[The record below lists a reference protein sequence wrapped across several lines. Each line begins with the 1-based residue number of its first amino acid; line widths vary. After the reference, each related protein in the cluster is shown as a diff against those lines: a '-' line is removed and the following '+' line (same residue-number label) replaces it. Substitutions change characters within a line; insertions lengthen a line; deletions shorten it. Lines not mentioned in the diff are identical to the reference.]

1 MKKKFVYPLLA
12 FMSLSFLAG
21 CGPSNANGSS
31 TSVAPSS
38 TEPSVSESK
47 ESSNQNTSSN
57 NSSSEKE
64 ESSSKEENSSQ
75 SSSSSEKESSTESS
89 SVSREESASESSSSE
104 SSSSESSSSSSIH
117 YTYREEVSKEPT
129 CEEAGVKSYICNEDA
144 TRSYTEP
151 IPALGHLYD
160 VSALDFVWNDYE
172 SASVTTSCTREGCD
186 KQNTFN
192 AEITSQS
199 VKDATCT
206 ETGEKKYTATVTI
219 NNGTYHNDKIET
231 LSMLGHDYAKVVEES
246 IVPTYATDG
255 KLVEKCA
262 RCDDKKET
270 PIVKQKDNLDA
281 YGTEENPYLL
291 ASLEDWNAFASDAAT
306 NSFKDKYIKLTDN
319 IGSVESPITTYVNNY
334 GAMFAGTLLGNE
346 KTLYVNLPVRVSSK
360 NAKERTGLFAFASG
374 ASFKDITIEG
384 VVGQD
389 EEGSSIAAAL
399 LADGTGTI
407 VIDNCVNKASV
418 YAKDTAAGLVGFA
431 RGGSTIAITNSRNEG
446 TIFAKNDIAGGIVGN
461 ADGKSLSITGS
472 SNSGT
477 ISALKTN
484 CGQIV
489 GRIKTASAVSIDENC
504 QKLGHAY
511 YHSDRLFD
519 ENGHYYPCI
528 EENCEER
535 FEIQKHN
542 YNPVDEV
549 PATCTSTGV
558 KAHYTCS
565 DCAGLF
571 VKVGDSYTVV
581 TQESLVT
588 EMIDHV
594 YGTDYEKDANG
605 HWHICTVCGAES
617 DHIAHV
623 KDYEEATEEHGITCS
638 ECGYQIAPA
647 LSHVHKFDSVTAEV
661 KASYATEGHA
671 AYATCSCGKIF
682 TADSHEETTLEA
694 LKLAAQKND
703 AEKGYGD
710 SEENP
715 YFIANEADYAAFTEA
730 VNNGTTFEG
739 KFVKMSADIGSEE
752 NPITTRIGVYNT
764 TAASAKPFKGTFDG
778 DGYSI
783 YLGINAPKDTYYGA
797 FSYLL
802 NATVKNVTLKGT
814 CTLYVQSGTLVGRAE
829 SSVIESCKNYANIS
843 IGSCGTSKLTKCYVG
858 GIAGWVEGTSTIDS
872 CVNYGSIKGTAGMA
886 THVGGVVGH
895 LDGDNITVRNCVNGY
910 SNTETAEG
918 LIQGSIENVYQFVG
932 GIVGSV
938 YSYTGKMNL
947 ENCINYMAITCSYTG
962 KTDAG
967 SVAGIVGLVNR
978 KTSITLTITSCEN
991 HGMISGQANTA
1002 GIVGR
1007 GFGGVTI
1014 NINGCVSDGTLVK
1027 VGEKTASV
1035 DVGSTADTDGD
1046 KTIPGIYV
1054 GSVKDK
1060 TDKVYLNGALQ
1071 G

>member
-581 TQESLVT
+581 TQESLIT

-617 DHIAHV
+617 KHVAHV
-623 KDYEEATEEHGITCS
+623 KDYEEATEEHGITCT

-647 LSHVHKFDSVTAEV
+647 LSHVHQYDNVTAEV
-661 KASYATEGHA
+661 KASYATEGRA
-671 AYATCSCGKIF
+671 AYATCSCGKTF
-682 TADSHEETTLEA
+682 TADTHEETTLDA
-694 LKLAAQKND
+694 LKLTPQKDD

-710 SEENP
+710 SEEKP
-715 YFIANEADYAAFTEA
+715 YFIANEADYAVFTEA
-730 VNNGTTFEG
+730 VNNGTSFDG
-739 KFVKMSADIGSEE
+739 KFIKMSADIGNEE
-752 NPITTRIGVYNT
+752 NPVKTRIGSSSTN
-764 TAASAKPFKGTFDG
+764 AFKGTFDG
-778 DGYSI
+778 DGHSV
-783 YLGINAPKDTYYGA
+783 YLGINATAANYGM
-797 FSYLL
+797 FGYVSGG
-802 NATVKNVTLKGT
+802 TIKNVITKGT
-814 CTLYVQSGTLVGRAE
+814 LTTKTAASVANRAGAVVAYATA
-829 SSVIESCKNYANIS
+829 STIDSCKNYAS
-843 IGSCGTSKLTKCYVG
+843 ITITDGKGDVGGIVGATESNTQVINCENYGSIICKGTAAKYVG
-858 GIAGWVEGTSTIDS
+858 GIVGDALSVSTI
-872 CVNYGSIKGTAGMA
+872 T
-886 THVGGVVGH
+886 
-895 LDGDNITVRNCVNGY
+895 NCVNGY
-910 SNTETAEG
+910 ATLIEGTEQGTISN
-918 LIQGSIENVYQFVG
+918 VFQFVG
-932 GIVGSV
+932 GILGGALAKVTIDSC
-938 YSYTGKMNL
+938 K
-947 ENCINYMAITCSYTG
+947 NYMDINSSVSGNTG
-962 KTDAG
+962 
-967 SVAGIVGLVNR
+967 VAGIIGLVNTGSKNSTISNSSNYGNISGLASVGGIIGR
-978 KTSITLTITSCEN
+978 LAAKGTSDNPYIVTITNCSSAAELSKV
-991 HGMISGQANTA
+991 GDTVASEDIGSTANTDESKKIP
-1002 GIVGR
+1002 GI
-1007 GFGGVTI
+1007 
-1014 NINGCVSDGTLVK
+1014 L
-1027 VGEKTASV
+1027 
-1035 DVGSTADTDGD
+1035 VGSTS
-1046 KTIPGIYV
+1046 
-1054 GSVKDK
+1054 GSTSMPKIV
-1060 TDKVYLNGALQ
+1060 NE
-1071 G
+1071 

>member
-1 MKKKFVYPLLA
+1 MKKKFFYPLLA

-75 SSSSSEKESSTESS
+75 S
-89 SVSREESASESSSSE
+89 

-319 IGSVESPITTYVNNY
+319 IGSVESPITTYVNNVNKY
-334 GAMFAGTLLGNE
+334 EAMFAGTFLGNE
-346 KTLYVNLPVRVSSK
+346 KTLYVNLPVRLSSAGK
-360 NAKERTGLFAFASG
+360 KERAGLFTFASG

-384 VVGQD
+384 TVGQD
-389 EEGSSIAAAL
+389 EEGSNIVAAL
-399 LADGTGTI
+399 LADGRGSI
-407 VIDNCVNKASV
+407 NIDNCVNKANV
-418 YAKDTAAGLVGFA
+418 FGKGTAAGLIGFA
-431 RGGSTIAITNSRNEG
+431 CGGSNITITNSRNEG
-446 TIFAKNDIAGGIVGN
+446 AIYSKNDIAGGIVGN
-461 ADGKSLSITGS
+461 AEGKFLNITGS
-472 SNSGT
+472 SNSGI
-477 ISALKTN
+477 ISALKAN

-558 KAHYTCS
+558 KTHYTCS

-623 KDYEEATEEHGITCS
+623 KDYEEATEEHGITCT

-671 AYATCSCGKIF
+671 AYATCSCGKLF

-694 LKLAAQKND
+694 LKLAAQKDD

-752 NPITTRIGVYNT
+752 NPITTRIGSSSTN
-764 TAASAKPFKGTFDG
+764 AFKGTFDG
-778 DGYSI
+778 DGYGV
-783 YLGINAPKDTYYGA
+783 YL
-797 FSYLL
+797 SL
-802 NATVKNVTLKGT
+802 NATATYGWGMFGYTNGAKLTNVTTKGSIT
-814 CTLYVQSGTLVGRAE
+814 TTVIRVGGLVGMATN
-829 SSVIESCKNYANIS
+829 SSISNCVNYAS
-843 IGSCGTSKLTKCYVG
+843 IAVTSGVGDIG
-858 GIAGWVEGTSTIDS
+858 GIVGYTETKTDISN
-872 CVNYGSIKGTAGMA
+872 CKNYGSIAATGKAETTAKYIGGILGDMQGTG
-886 THVGGVVGH
+886 T
-895 LDGDNITVRNCVNGY
+895 ISNCVNGY
-910 SNTETAEG
+910 ENLPEGTAQGTISCAFNYIGGIVGGVNASVVNATISSCSNYMSWEKNSNDG
-918 LIQGSIENVYQFVG
+918 VG
-932 GIVGSV
+932 GIVGLA
-938 YSYTGKMNL
+938 NL
-947 ENCINYMAITCSYTG
+947 KVDPKTNTKGTITIENCENEGTILGTTRVGGILGALSAKAQTAKFSGCTSTG
-962 KTDAG
+962 
-967 SVAGIVGLVNR
+967 I
-978 KTSITLTITSCEN
+978 
-991 HGMISGQANTA
+991 
-1002 GIVGR
+1002 
-1007 GFGGVTI
+1007 
-1014 NINGCVSDGTLVK
+1014 VK
-1027 VGEKTASV
+1027 VGDTIAENDIGGEGNVKNV
-1035 DVGSTADTDGD
+1035 PGKLLGSKGNQTTVE
-1046 KTIPGIYV
+1046 GI
-1054 GSVKDK
+1054 
-1060 TDKVYLNGALQ
+1060 A
-1071 G
+1071 